1 MLEASR
7 PGWRLDETGWKMT
20 VTFAS
25 VGTPRAA
32 EIPPE
37 VDVHTILAQLAA
49 DHVSVPEGDDPSD
62 LESVVADTR
71 DQGIPLSVVVVP
83 GNPSPDSSLRDL
95 ATVVGKSEHGTVLV
109 LSDDWAGTYSDT
121 YSRYRLEKAEDIA
134 KNRHGGHSVEAT
146 RAFVQSLETNGL
158 ISWPVFTYV
167 LLLGVLV
174 VTGGLYL
181 VKRRRSRVV
190 PEHAAADPVH

>member
-1 MLEASR
+1 
-7 PGWRLDETGWKMT
+7 MT

-25 VGTPRAA
+25 VGIPSAA

-37 VDVHTILAQLAA
+37 VDVDTILAHLAM
-49 DHVSVPEGDDPSD
+49 DHVYVPKGDDPSD

-71 DQGIPLSVVVVP
+71 DQGISLSVVVVP

-95 ATVVGKSEHGTVLV
+95 ATEVGKAEHGTVLV
-109 LSDDWAGTYSDT
+109 LSDDWAGTYSET
-121 YSRYRLEKAEDIA
+121 FSRYRLEKAEDIA

-146 RAFVQSLETNGL
+146 RAFVQSLEANPI
-158 ISWPVFTYV
+158 ISWTVFTYV
-167 LLLGVLV
+167 LLAGLLV

-181 VKRRRSRVV
+181 VKRRRAD
-190 PEHAAADPVH
+190 AAATHVAGDPIR

>member
-1 MLEASR
+1 
-7 PGWRLDETGWKMT
+7 MT

-25 VGTPRAA
+25 VGTPKVA

-37 VDVHTILAQLAA
+37 VDVHTILAHLAA
-49 DHVSVPEGDDPSD
+49 DHVYVPKGDDPSD
-62 LESVVADTR
+62 LESVVAETR
-71 DQGIPLSVVVVP
+71 ENGISLSVVVVP

-95 ATVVGKSEHGTVLV
+95 ATQVGKTEHGTVLV

-146 RAFVQSLETNGL
+146 QAFVRSLEADGT
-158 ISWPVFTYV
+158 ISWPVLTCV

-181 VKRRRSRVV
+181 VKRRRAEAA
-190 PEHAAADPVH
+190 PEHFADDPLR

>member
-1 MLEASR
+1 
-7 PGWRLDETGWKMT
+7 MT

-25 VGTPRAA
+25 VGTPKAA

-37 VDVHTILAQLAA
+37 VDVDTILAHLAVE
-49 DHVSVPEGDDPSD
+49 HVYVPKGNDPSD
-62 LESVVADTR
+62 LESVVADSR
-71 DQGIPLSVVVVP
+71 EQGIPLSVVVVT

-95 ATVVGKSEHGTVLV
+95 ATEVGKTEHGTVLV

-146 RAFVQSLETNGL
+146 RAFVHSLQANQMIPWTA
-158 ISWPVFTYV
+158 FTYV
-167 LLLGVLV
+167 LLLGALV
-174 VTGGLYL
+174 VAGGLYL
-181 VKRRRSRVV
+181 VKRRRA
-190 PEHAAADPVH
+190 EAAPDHLQGDPVR